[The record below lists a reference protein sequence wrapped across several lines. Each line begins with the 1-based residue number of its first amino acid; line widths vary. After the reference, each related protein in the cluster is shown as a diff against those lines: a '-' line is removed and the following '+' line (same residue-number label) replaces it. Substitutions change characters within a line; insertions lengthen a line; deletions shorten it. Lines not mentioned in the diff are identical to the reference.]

1 MPLNAGFA
9 IAMNETRR
17 HRALVVGIA

>member
-9 IAMNETRR
+9 IAMDETPR

>member
-9 IAMNETRR
+9 IAMDETRR